1 MKSCVH
7 QMKCSYFIRDQK
19 HLNLLIV
26 VLSVLLV
33 SGCASVISKHSRTI
47 LMNSEGDRQ
56 ECTIDFLQTQM
67 SKQRYDECI
76 KSYEEEGYKIW
87 GQY

>member
-1 MKSCVH
+1 MNRV
-7 QMKCSYFIRDQK
+7 I
-19 HLNLLIV
+19 
-26 VLSVLLV
+26 VLLFFILML

-56 ECTIDFLQTQM
+56 ECTVDMLRTQVAYD
-67 SKQRYDECI
+67 RYEKCI
-76 KSYEEEGYKIW
+76 TSHEEQGYKIW

>member
-1 MKSCVH
+1 MNRV
-7 QMKCSYFIRDQK
+7 I
-19 HLNLLIV
+19 
-26 VLSVLLV
+26 VLLFFILLL

-56 ECTIDFLQTQM
+56 ECTVDMLRTQVAYDRY
-67 SKQRYDECI
+67 KQCI
-76 KSYEEEGYKIW
+76 ESYEEQGYKIW